1 MKKIIRNIL
10 PALALALILIMPGDK
25 TMAGTIASIDAGVK
39 DGTVTVSGTADS
51 GVLSVAIF
59 VYDEAGENMLQMKSV
74 AVASDQKYSEDFK
87 LSDGKYL
94 VKAADY
100 EGGKFAETTVTVG
113 ESKEDDKNK
122 DNQNPGSQ
130 NPDNKDPD
138 NTKPGDTK
146 PSDNKPGGT
155 KPSDTKPSDTKLND
169 TAASVPNVEQT
180 AQPADSVSAAKTGDA
195 TNIMMPVLVLLIG
208 MGGVCIFIG
217 RRVVK
222 NSK

>member
-1 MKKIIRNIL
+1 MRKIIRNIL

-25 TMAGTIASIDAGVK
+25 TMAGTIASIDASVN

-59 VYDEAGENMLQMKSV
+59 VYDESGENMLQMKSV

-146 PSDNKPGGT
+146 PSDT
-155 KPSDTKPSDTKLND
+155 KPSDTKPSDT
-169 TAASVPNVEQT
+169 TTSAQT
-180 AQPADSVSAAKTGDA
+180 MAQAADSGTVVKTGDA

-208 MGGVCIFIG
+208 IGGVCIFIG
-217 RRVVK
+217 RRAVK

>member
-25 TMAGTIASIDAGVK
+25 TMAGTIASIDASVK

-130 NPDNKDPD
+130 NPDNI
-138 NTKPGDTK
+138 KPGD
-146 PSDNKPGGT
+146 T

-169 TAASVPNVEQT
+169 AAASVPNVEQT

>member
-1 MKKIIRNIL
+1 MRKVIRNIL

-25 TMAGTIASIDAGVK
+25 TMAGTIASIDASVK

-146 PSDNKPGGT
+146 PSD
-155 KPSDTKPSDTKLND
+155 TKPSDTKLND
-169 TAASVPNVEQT
+169 TAASVTNVEQT

-208 MGGVCIFIG
+208 MGGVCISIG
-217 RRVVK
+217 RRGVK

>member
-1 MKKIIRNIL
+1 MRKIIRNIL

-25 TMAGTIASIDAGVK
+25 TMAGTIASIDASVK

-100 EGGKFAETTVTVG
+100 DGGKFAETTVTVG

-130 NPDNKDPD
+130 NPDNKDQD
-138 NTKPGDTK
+138 NTKPG
-146 PSDNKPGGT
+146 
-155 KPSDTKPSDTKLND
+155 DTKPSDTKLND

-180 AQPADSVSAAKTGDA
+180 AQPADSVSAAKTGDT

-217 RRVVK
+217 RRGVK

>member
-1 MKKIIRNIL
+1 MRKIIRNIL
-10 PALALALILIMPGDK
+10 PALALALIFIMPGDK

-100 EGGKFAETTVTVG
+100 DGGKFAETTVTVG

-122 DNQNPGSQ
+122 DNQNLGSQ

-146 PSDNKPGGT
+146 PSDA
-155 KPSDTKPSDTKLND
+155 KPSDTKLND

-180 AQPADSVSAAKTGDA
+180 AQPADSVSAAKTGDT

-208 MGGVCIFIG
+208 MGGVCVVTG
-217 RRVVK
+217 HRAVK

>member
-1 MKKIIRNIL
+1 MRKIIRNIL

-25 TMAGTIASIDAGVK
+25 TMAGTIASIDASVK

-122 DNQNPGSQ
+122 DT
-130 NPDNKDPD
+130 D

-146 PSDNKPGGT
+146 PSDT

-169 TAASVPNVEQT
+169 TAASVTNVEQT

-208 MGGVCIFIG
+208 MGGVCIFVG
-217 RRVVK
+217 RRGVK

>member
-1 MKKIIRNIL
+1 MRKIIRNIL

-25 TMAGTIASIDAGVK
+25 TMAGTIASIDASVK

-100 EGGKFAETTVTVG
+100 DGGKFAETTVTVG

-146 PSDNKPGGT
+146 PSD
-155 KPSDTKPSDTKLND
+155 TKLND

-180 AQPADSVSAAKTGDA
+180 AQPADSVSAAKTGDT

-217 RRVVK
+217 RRGVK

>member
-25 TMAGTIASIDAGVK
+25 TMAGTIASIDASVK

-138 NTKPGDTK
+138 NTKPGA
-146 PSDNKPGGT
+146 T
-155 KPSDTKPSDTKLND
+155 KPSDTKQND
-169 TAASVPNVEQT
+169 TTASVPNVEQT

-208 MGGVCIFIG
+208 MGGVCVVAG
-217 RRVVK
+217 RRAVK

>member
-25 TMAGTIASIDAGVK
+25 TMAGTIASIDASVK

-138 NTKPGDTK
+138 NIKPG
-146 PSDNKPGGT
+146 
-155 KPSDTKPSDTKLND
+155 DTKPSDTKLNN

-208 MGGVCIFIG
+208 MGGVCVVAG
-217 RRVVK
+217 RRAVK

>member
-1 MKKIIRNIL
+1 MRKIIRNIL

-25 TMAGTIASIDAGVK
+25 TMAGTIASIDASVK

-130 NPDNKDPD
+130 NPDNKNPD
-138 NTKPGDTK
+138 NIKPG
-146 PSDNKPGGT
+146 
-155 KPSDTKPSDTKLND
+155 DTKPSDTKLNN

-180 AQPADSVSAAKTGDA
+180 AQLADSVSAAKTGDA

-208 MGGVCIFIG
+208 MGGVCVVAG
-217 RRVVK
+217 RRAVK

>member
-1 MKKIIRNIL
+1 MRKIIRNIL

-25 TMAGTIASIDAGVK
+25 TMAGTIASIDASVK

-146 PSDNKPGGT
+146 PSD
-155 KPSDTKPSDTKLND
+155 TKPSDTKLND
-169 TAASVPNVEQT
+169 AAASVPNVEKT

>member
-25 TMAGTIASIDAGVK
+25 TMAGTIASIDASVK

-146 PSDNKPGGT
+146 PSD
-155 KPSDTKPSDTKLND
+155 SKLNN

-208 MGGVCIFIG
+208 IGGVCIFIG

>member
-1 MKKIIRNIL
+1 MRKIIRNIL

-51 GVLSVAIF
+51 GVLSVVIF

-146 PSDNKPGGT
+146 PSD
-155 KPSDTKPSDTKLND
+155 TKLND

-180 AQPADSVSAAKTGDA
+180 AQPADSVSAAKTGDT

-217 RRVVK
+217 RRGVK

>member
-1 MKKIIRNIL
+1 MRKIIRNIL

-25 TMAGTIASIDAGVK
+25 TMAGTIASIDASVK

-59 VYDEAGENMLQMKSV
+59 VYDESGENMLQMKSV

-146 PSDNKPGGT
+146 PSD
-155 KPSDTKPSDTKLND
+155 TKPSDTKLND

-208 MGGVCIFIG
+208 MGGVCVVAG
-217 RRVVK
+217 RRAVK

>member
-1 MKKIIRNIL
+1 MRKIIRNIL

-25 TMAGTIASIDAGVK
+25 TMAGTIASIDASVK

-74 AVASDQKYSEDFK
+74 AVTSDQKYSEDFK

-138 NTKPGDTK
+138 NTKPGA
-146 PSDNKPGGT
+146 T
-155 KPSDTKPSDTKLND
+155 KPSDTKQND
-169 TAASVPNVEQT
+169 TTASVPNVEQT

-208 MGGVCIFIG
+208 MGGVCVVAG
-217 RRVVK
+217 RRAVK

>member
-1 MKKIIRNIL
+1 MRKIIRNIL

-25 TMAGTIASIDAGVK
+25 TMAGTIASIDASVK

-74 AVASDQKYSEDFK
+74 AVDSDQKYSEGFK

-122 DNQNPGSQ
+122 DT
-130 NPDNKDPD
+130 D
-138 NTKPGDTK
+138 NTKPGD
-146 PSDNKPGGT
+146 T

-169 TAASVPNVEQT
+169 TAASVTNVEQT

-217 RRVVK
+217 RRGVK

>member
-1 MKKIIRNIL
+1 MRKIIRNIL

-25 TMAGTIASIDAGVK
+25 TMAGTIASIDASVK

-122 DNQNPGSQ
+122 DT
-130 NPDNKDPD
+130 D

-146 PSDNKPGGT
+146 PSDT

-169 TAASVPNVEQT
+169 TAASVTNVEQT
-180 AQPADSVSAAKTGDA
+180 AQPADSVSAAKSGDA
-195 TNIMMPVLVLLIG
+195 TKIMMPVLVLLIG
-208 MGGVCIFIG
+208 MGGVCIFVG
-217 RRVVK
+217 RRGVK

>member
-1 MKKIIRNIL
+1 MRKIIRNIL

-25 TMAGTIASIDAGVK
+25 TMAGTIASIDASVK
-39 DGTVTVSGTADS
+39 NGTVTVSGTADS

-130 NPDNKDPD
+130 NPDNKNPD
-138 NTKPGDTK
+138 NTKPG
-146 PSDNKPGGT
+146 
-155 KPSDTKPSDTKLND
+155 DTKPSDTKLND

-208 MGGVCIFIG
+208 MGGVCVVAG
-217 RRVVK
+217 RRAVK

>member
-1 MKKIIRNIL
+1 MRKIIRNIL

-100 EGGKFAETTVTVG
+100 DGGKFAETTVTVG

-146 PSDNKPGGT
+146 PSDA
-155 KPSDTKPSDTKLND
+155 KLND
-169 TAASVPNVEQT
+169 TAASVTNVEQA

-217 RRVVK
+217 RRGVK

>member
-1 MKKIIRNIL
+1 MRKIIRNIL

-51 GVLSVAIF
+51 GVLSVVIF

-100 EGGKFAETTVTVG
+100 DGGKFAETTVTVG

-130 NPDNKDPD
+130 NPDNKDQD
-138 NTKPGDTK
+138 NTKPG
-146 PSDNKPGGT
+146 
-155 KPSDTKPSDTKLND
+155 DTKPSDTKLND

-180 AQPADSVSAAKTGDA
+180 AQPADSVSAAKTGDT
-195 TNIMMPVLVLLIG
+195 TNIMMPVLALLIG

-217 RRVVK
+217 RRGVK

>member
-1 MKKIIRNIL
+1 MRKIIRNIL

-100 EGGKFAETTVTVG
+100 DGGKFAETTVTVW

-146 PSDNKPGGT
+146 PSET
-155 KPSDTKPSDTKLND
+155 KPND
-169 TAASVPNVEQT
+169 TAASVTNVEQT
-180 AQPADSVSAAKTGDA
+180 DQPADSVSATKTGDT

-208 MGGVCIFIG
+208 MGGVCVVTG
-217 RRVVK
+217 RRAVK

>member
-1 MKKIIRNIL
+1 MRKIIRNIL

-25 TMAGTIASIDAGVK
+25 TMAGTIASIDAAVK

-130 NPDNKDPD
+130 NPDNKDQD
-138 NTKPGDTK
+138 NTKPG
-146 PSDNKPGGT
+146 
-155 KPSDTKPSDTKLND
+155 DTKPSDTKLND

-180 AQPADSVSAAKTGDA
+180 AQPADSVSAAKTGDT

-217 RRVVK
+217 RRGVK

>member
-1 MKKIIRNIL
+1 MRKIIRNIL

-51 GVLSVAIF
+51 GVLSVVIF

-100 EGGKFAETTVTVG
+100 DGGKFAETTVTVG

-138 NTKPGDTK
+138 NTKPG
-146 PSDNKPGGT
+146 
-155 KPSDTKPSDTKLND
+155 DTKPSDTKLND

-217 RRVVK
+217 RRGVK

>member
-1 MKKIIRNIL
+1 MRKIIRNIL

-25 TMAGTIASIDAGVK
+25 TMAGTIASIDASVK

-130 NPDNKDPD
+130 NPDNKNPD
-138 NTKPGDTK
+138 NTKPG
-146 PSDNKPGGT
+146 
-155 KPSDTKPSDTKLND
+155 DTKPSDTKLND

-208 MGGVCIFIG
+208 MGGVCVVAG
-217 RRVVK
+217 RRAVK

>member
-1 MKKIIRNIL
+1 MRKIIRNIL

-51 GVLSVAIF
+51 GVLSVVIF

-146 PSDNKPGGT
+146 PSD
-155 KPSDTKPSDTKLND
+155 TKLND

-180 AQPADSVSAAKTGDA
+180 AQPADSVSAAKTGDT
-195 TNIMMPVLVLLIG
+195 TNIMMPVFVLLIG

-217 RRVVK
+217 RRGVK

>member
-25 TMAGTIASIDAGVK
+25 TMAGTIASIDASVK

-138 NTKPGDTK
+138 NTKPGA
-146 PSDNKPGGT
+146 T
-155 KPSDTKPSDTKLND
+155 KPSDTKPSDTKPSD
-169 TAASVPNVEQT
+169 TTTSAQT
-180 AQPADSVSAAKTGDA
+180 MAQAADSGTVVKTGDA

-208 MGGVCIFIG
+208 MGGVCVVAG
-217 RRVVK
+217 RRAVK

>member
-1 MKKIIRNIL
+1 MRKIIRNIL

-25 TMAGTIASIDAGVK
+25 TMAGTIASIDASVK

-122 DNQNPGSQ
+122 D
-130 NPDNKDPD
+130 PD
-138 NTKPGDTK
+138 NTKPGD
-146 PSDNKPGGT
+146 T

-169 TAASVPNVEQT
+169 TAASVTNVEQT

>member
-1 MKKIIRNIL
+1 MRKIIRNIL

-25 TMAGTIASIDAGVK
+25 TMAGTIASIDASVK

-146 PSDNKPGGT
+146 PSD
-155 KPSDTKPSDTKLND
+155 TKLND
-169 TAASVPNVEQT
+169 TAASVTNVEQT
-180 AQPADSVSAAKTGDA
+180 AQPADSVSAAKTGDT

-217 RRVVK
+217 RRGVK

>member
-1 MKKIIRNIL
+1 MRKIIRNIL

-25 TMAGTIASIDAGVK
+25 TMAGTIASIDASVK

-122 DNQNPGSQ
+122 DT
-130 NPDNKDPD
+130 D
-138 NTKPGDTK
+138 NTKPGD
-146 PSDNKPGGT
+146 T

-169 TAASVPNVEQT
+169 TAASVTNVEQT
-180 AQPADSVSAAKTGDA
+180 AQPADRVSAAKTGDA

>member
-1 MKKIIRNIL
+1 MRKIIRNIL

-25 TMAGTIASIDAGVK
+25 TMAGTIASIDASVK

-130 NPDNKDPD
+130 NPDNKDQD
-138 NTKPGDTK
+138 NTKPGD
-146 PSDNKPGGT
+146 T

-169 TAASVPNVEQT
+169 TAASVTNVEQT

-208 MGGVCIFIG
+208 MGGVCIFVG

>member
-1 MKKIIRNIL
+1 MRKIIRNIL

-25 TMAGTIASIDAGVK
+25 TMAGTIASIDASVK

-74 AVASDQKYSEDFK
+74 AVTSDQKYSEDFK

-100 EGGKFAETTVTVG
+100 EGGKFAETSVTVG

-146 PSDNKPGGT
+146 PSD
-155 KPSDTKPSDTKLND
+155 TKPSDTKLND
-169 TAASVPNVEQT
+169 TTASVTNVEQT

-208 MGGVCIFIG
+208 MGGVCVVAG
-217 RRVVK
+217 RRAVK

>member
-25 TMAGTIASIDAGVK
+25 TMAGTIASIDASVK

-59 VYDEAGENMLQMKSV
+59 VYDEAGENMLQMKSI

-130 NPDNKDPD
+130 NPDNKDQD

-146 PSDNKPGGT
+146 PSD
-155 KPSDTKPSDTKLND
+155 TKLNN

-208 MGGVCIFIG
+208 IGGVCIFIG

>member
-1 MKKIIRNIL
+1 M
-10 PALALALILIMPGDK
+10 
-25 TMAGTIASIDAGVK
+25 
-39 DGTVTVSGTADS
+39 
-51 GVLSVAIF
+51 
-59 VYDEAGENMLQMKSV
+59 
-74 AVASDQKYSEDFK
+74 
-87 LSDGKYL
+87 
-94 VKAADY
+94 KAADY

-146 PSDNKPGGT
+146 PSD
-155 KPSDTKPSDTKLND
+155 TKPSDTKLND
-169 TAASVPNVEQT
+169 TAASVTNVEQT

-217 RRVVK
+217 RRGVK

>member
-1 MKKIIRNIL
+1 MRKIIRNIL

-25 TMAGTIASIDAGVK
+25 TMAGTIASIDASVK
-39 DGTVTVSGTADS
+39 DGTVAVSGTADS

-74 AVASDQKYSEDFK
+74 AVTSDQKYSEDFK

-130 NPDNKDPD
+130 NPDNKDPGD
-138 NTKPGDTK
+138 TKPGD
-146 PSDNKPGGT
+146 T

-169 TAASVPNVEQT
+169 TAASVTNVEQT
-180 AQPADSVSAAKTGDA
+180 AQSADSVSAAKTGDT

-208 MGGVCIFIG
+208 MGGVCIFVG
-217 RRVVK
+217 RRGVK

>member
-1 MKKIIRNIL
+1 MRKIIRNIL

-25 TMAGTIASIDAGVK
+25 TMAGTIASIDASVK
-39 DGTVTVSGTADS
+39 DGTVTVSGAADS

-74 AVASDQKYSEDFK
+74 AVDSDQKYSEGFK

-122 DNQNPGSQ
+122 D
-130 NPDNKDPD
+130 PD

-146 PSDNKPGGT
+146 PG
-155 KPSDTKPSDTKLND
+155 DTKLND
-169 TAASVPNVEQT
+169 TAASVTNVEQT

-208 MGGVCIFIG
+208 MGGVCIFVG

>member
-1 MKKIIRNIL
+1 MRKIIRNIL

-25 TMAGTIASIDAGVK
+25 TMAGTIASIDASVK

-122 DNQNPGSQ
+122 D
-130 NPDNKDPD
+130 PD

-146 PSDNKPGGT
+146 PG
-155 KPSDTKPSDTKLND
+155 DTKPSDTKLND
-169 TAASVPNVEQT
+169 TAASVTNVEQT
-180 AQPADSVSAAKTGDA
+180 AQPADSVSAAKTGDT

-208 MGGVCIFIG
+208 MGGVCIFVG
-217 RRVVK
+217 RRGVK

>member
-1 MKKIIRNIL
+1 MRKIIRNIL
-10 PALALALILIMPGDK
+10 PALALALILIMPGDN
-25 TMAGTIASIDAGVK
+25 TMAGTIASIDASVK

-146 PSDNKPGGT
+146 PSD
-155 KPSDTKPSDTKLND
+155 TKPSDTKLND

-180 AQPADSVSAAKTGDA
+180 AQPADSVSAAKTGDT

-208 MGGVCIFIG
+208 MGGVCVVTG
-217 RRVVK
+217 HRAVK